1 MCTGYASI
9 FCMHSR
15 VWSVRW
21 FALLFGRSRIHK
33 QYTCKNDEEAEEDMN
48 ERMHITESHKNR

>member
-1 MCTGYASI
+1 M
-9 FCMHSR
+9 
-15 VWSVRW
+15 RW

-48 ERMHITESHKNR
+48 ERMHITESQKNR